1 MFSLNVMLFGTG
13 SNVVVTAGVARG
25 VFARHGLALDIAYT
39 QGSEMLSETLRTGGC
54 DIGVLA
60 ADDVVYEVERRSLD
74 FFLFMGI
81 HAGLLSLMARP
92 EIATLADL
100 AGRRFGVDDTA
111 SGFVLLA
118 RHILRDHGLAEGA
131 YELVKAKGMNLRASA
146 MASGEI
152 DAALLSPPFTLQLED
167 RGFRELARVHD
178 FFPRYQAGCWV
189 TTRAWATRH
198 EEKLTAFVRAYLES
212 LAWTLDP
219 ASREAAAGHLAQE
232 FKLDLDLARRT
243 YDRLAD
249 TAGGGLF
256 REAAIDP
263 AGIQVVIDM
272 RVAAGLLPSPP
283 PPASKYYDA
292 RYLDRARHA
301 ERRRRAEQ
309 N

>member
-1 MFSLNVMLFGTG
+1 MSSLNVMLFGTG

-25 VFARHGLALDIAYT
+25 VFSRHGLTLDIAYT
-39 QGSEMLSETLRTGGC
+39 QGSEMLCETLRTGGC

-60 ADDVVYEVERRSLD
+60 ADDVVYEVERRGLD

-92 EIATLADL
+92 ESATLAAL

-118 RHILRDHGLAEGA
+118 RHILRDQGLNEAA
-131 YELVKAKGMNLRASA
+131 YTLVKGKGMNLRASA
-146 MASGEI
+146 LENGDI
-152 DAALLSPPFTLQLED
+152 DAALLSPPFTLRLQD

-198 EEKLTAFVRAYLES
+198 EEELTTFVRAYLES
-212 LAWTLDP
+212 LAWTLDHKN
-219 ASREAAAGHLAQE
+219 REEAAGFLVQE
-232 FKLDLDLARRT
+232 FKLEPDIARRT
-243 YDRLAD
+243 YDLLAD
-249 TAGGGLF
+249 SDGGGLF

-263 AGIQVVIDM
+263 QGIQAVIDM
-272 RVAAGLLPSPP
+272 RVEAGLLPSPP

-292 RYLDRARHA
+292 RYLERAR
-301 ERRRRAEQ
+301 RA
-309 N
+309 

>member
-1 MFSLNVMLFGTG
+1 MSSLNVMLFGTG

-25 VFARHGLALDIAYT
+25 IFSRHGLTLDIAYT
-39 QGSEMLSETLRTGGC
+39 QGSEMLCETLRTGGC

-60 ADDVVYEVERRSLD
+60 ADDVVYEVERRGLD

-92 EIATLADL
+92 ESATLAAL

-118 RHILRDHGLAEGA
+118 RHILRDQGLNEDA
-131 YELVKAKGMNLRASA
+131 YTLVKAKGMNLRASA
-146 MASGEI
+146 LENGDI
-152 DAALLSPPFTLQLED
+152 DAALLSPPFTLRLQD

-198 EEKLTAFVRAYLES
+198 EEELTTFVRAYLES
-212 LAWTLDP
+212 LAWTLDHKN
-219 ASREAAAGHLAQE
+219 RGEAAGFLVQE
-232 FKLDLDLARRT
+232 FKLEPDIARRT
-243 YDRLAD
+243 YDLLAD
-249 TAGGGLF
+249 SDGGGLF

-263 AGIQVVIDM
+263 QGIQAVIDM
-272 RVAAGLLPSPP
+272 RVEAGLLPSPP

-292 RYLDRARHA
+292 RYLERAR
-301 ERRRRAEQ
+301 RA
-309 N
+309 